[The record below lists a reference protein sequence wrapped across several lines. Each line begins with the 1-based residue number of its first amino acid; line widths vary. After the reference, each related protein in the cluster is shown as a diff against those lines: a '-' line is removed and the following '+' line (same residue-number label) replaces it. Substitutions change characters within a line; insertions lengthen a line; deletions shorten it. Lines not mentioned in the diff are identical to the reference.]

1 MNALHFPV
9 TKLNI
14 PVTSAPQGG
23 MIMVLLERVIT
34 MDIYSLSTERSPR
47 HRACRRQ
54 M

>member
-1 MNALHFPV
+1 MNALPIPV

-14 PVTSAPQGG
+14 SVTSAPQRG
-23 MIMVLLERVIT
+23 MIMVLLKRVIT

-47 HRACRRQ
+47 LRACRRQ